1 MILIMQEQDIRSKI
15 KGFISET
22 FLLENE
28 RGSLKDSD
36 SFMKNGIIDS
46 TGVLEFI
53 SYLESEFI
61 ITIEDDELT
70 PANLDS
76 IDNVI
81 NFIAEKIN

>member
-1 MILIMQEQDIRSKI
+1 MQEQDIRSKI